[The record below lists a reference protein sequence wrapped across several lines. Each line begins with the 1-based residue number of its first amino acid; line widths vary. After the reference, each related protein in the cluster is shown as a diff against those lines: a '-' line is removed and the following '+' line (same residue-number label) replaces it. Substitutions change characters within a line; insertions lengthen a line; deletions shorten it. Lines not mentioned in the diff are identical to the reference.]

1 MTALRAARLARTCA
15 IAGGLFLLAD
25 RDLIFNGI
33 DLITFLLGV
42 ASVAL
47 LIKSKGN

>member
-1 MTALRAARLARTCA
+1 MSALRAARLARTCA
-15 IAGGLFLLAD
+15 IAGFICLLAD
-25 RDLIFNGI
+25 RDLSFNGL
-33 DLITFLLGV
+33 DLLTVTLGV